1 MLLEDIFLHCEGEN
15 SIEVYILLNS
25 AGKHQTIT
33 FLSKMER
40 LVDNLLTLK
49 KCVVH
54 EIFH

>member
-15 SIEVYILLNS
+15 SIEVYIFLKS

-33 FLSKMER
+33 FLTKMES
-40 LVDNLLTLK
+40 LMENLLTLK
-49 KCVVH
+49 IFVVN